1 MKIKKISAVVMTAAV
16 LAAAA
21 PITSALP
28 NPLSVTA
35 SAETAKKYKVGDVFY
50 YMYYGDNNWSVSDVI
65 QGSDFFECTVKSD
78 GTLKISDW
86 HFLDCPLGDDFNSSF
101 YKETLTIPSEI
112 GGYTVSEIGL
122 PSDEIYP
129 LAAQKVVIPET
140 IETIG
145 TNTFNKW
152 LYLEEVEF
160 ADSSKLKSIGNNA
173 FSNCRSLKSITIPS
187 SVEVISAGAFANN
200 VQTENDKAGLKGK
213 WYRNNGTYEEFDFT
227 NTFSLTSIKFAE
239 GSKLKVLDQYAFQDQ
254 KALKSIVLPNSLEK
268 IGASAFSHC
277 ENLTEINV
285 PKNVNEIG
293 AWAFNS
299 VGVNNFGEE
308 GMYNAKLAKITVDES
323 NPNFKSVDG
332 VVFSKDGKTIVSY
345 PPAKSGGKYEIP
357 ADVNKIADAAFGG
370 SINLTSV
377 AVPEGITDL
386 PENVFS
392 YATALKSVKL
402 PSTLKTIGKWAFE
415 ATAFTDL
422 TIPESVTAIDAHA
435 FDSGAKLKTIYGK
448 AGSYAETFAKEN
460 GYAFKEGTAP
470 EPADTDTTN
479 TFTDPDGAADVQVI
493 ANPNAIPKEA
503 RFSVRLDDAN
513 SNDSR
518 VAYNLS
524 FTYNGADYEPTETV
538 TVKIPVPITMR
549 DIADTLKVYHLQD
562 GKFVSMN
569 AKVVDGWLVFDTDHF
584 STYVVTAE
592 ELETVAPGGSESVSN
607 PETSN
612 GNPNTGVALAIA
624 PVLLAGAAVVV
635 LKKKK

>member
-1 MKIKKISAVVMTAAV
+1 MTAAV

-35 SAETAKKYKVGDVFY
+35 SAETAKKYNPGNVFY
-50 YMYYGDNNWSVSDVI
+50 YGGYGEIGDNWGFSDNKN
-65 QGSDFFECTVKSD
+65 SFDSYFECTVKSN
-78 GTLKISDW
+78 GTLKISGWSFWDGIPRVEM
-86 HFLDCPLGDDFNSSF
+86 FDTTF
-101 YKETLTIPSEI
+101 YKKSLTIPSQI
-112 GGYTVSEIGL
+112 GEYTVSEIGL
-122 PSDEIYP
+122 PDDKSSP

-145 TNTFNKW
+145 TNTFCNW
-152 LYLEEVEF
+152 FYLEEVEF
-160 ADSSKLKSIGNNA
+160 AGNSKLKTIGKWA
-173 FSNCRSLKSITIPS
+173 FWNCRSLKSITIPA
-187 SVEVISAGAFANN
+187 SVETIETCAFANN
-200 VQTENDKAGLKGK
+200 VAKDNEKYPLKGK
-213 WYRNNGTYEEFDFT
+213 WQRKIGEYEEFDFT
-227 NTFSLTSIKFAE
+227 NTFSLTSVKFAE
-239 GSKLKVLDQYAFQDQ
+239 GSKLKVIDQWAFQKQ
-254 KALKSIVLPNSLEK
+254 PKLKSIVLPNSLEK
-268 IGASAFSHC
+268 IAAYTFHRC

-293 AWAFNS
+293 VNAFNGATS
-299 VGVNNFGEE
+299 EDGKTS
-308 GMYNAKLAKITVDES
+308 ALAKITVDKD

-332 VVFSKDGKTIVSY
+332 IVFSKDGKTIVSY
-345 PPAKSGGKYEIP
+345 PPAKSGDKYEIP
-357 ADVNKIADAAFGG
+357 SEVNQIAENAFTNAH
-370 SINLTSV
+370 NLTSITI
-377 AVPEGITDL
+377 PEGVTEILDDT
-386 PENVFS
+386 FWGCS
-392 YATALKSVKL
+392 SLKKIKL
-402 PSTLKTIGKWAFE
+402 PSTLKTIGARAFGK
-415 ATAFTDL
+415 TAFTDL
-422 TIPESVTAIDAHA
+422 TVPESVTAIDAHA
-435 FDSGAKLKTIYGK
+435 FDSAALKTIYGK

-470 EPADTDTTN
+470 ESDDTDTTN
-479 TFTDPDGAADVQVI
+479 TFTDPNGAADVQVI

-503 RFSVRLDDAN
+503 VFSVKYDDAN

-569 AKVVDGWLVFDTDHF
+569 AKVEDGWLVFDTDHF

-592 ELETVAPGGSESVSN
+592 ELETVAPGGSES
-607 PETSN
+607 TSGSGST

-635 LKKKK
+635 LKKRK